1 MTNIQSAFLYE
12 QLNDIESILAN
23 KKQIFENYEILLQSL
38 INEGKIVLF
47 KKEDNTENAHWIFA
61 IRNVGN
67 NKSIEETTEFFKG
80 NNVDIRPFFYP
91 INKHGHL
98 TSIENNDEISLLLNK
113 EIIMIP
119 SSPSIT
125 IEEQK
130 IVVDII
136 NRFLLFQ

>member
-1 MTNIQSAFLYE
+1 ML
-12 QLNDIESILAN
+12 ILR
-23 KKQIFENYEILLQSL
+23 LQSSY
-38 INEGKIVLF
+38 IFKIYKNKNNVNSIILEKSELETTTSF
-47 KKEDNTENAHWIFA
+47 FHYSLGFTENANWIFA
-61 IRNVGN
+61 VRIIGN
-67 NKSIEETTEFFKG
+67 NKSIEETTEFFKD